1 MKLSKRLQTLD
12 SLVTQHYDH
21 IWDCCCDHG
30 FLGMTLLKRQAATQV
45 HFVDIVPDLMD
56 LLHQRLERYF
66 PRQAGFDWQI
76 HCQDVGTLPLAQ
88 HEGKHLVIIAGVG
101 GDLMSELVKAIIHA
115 HPNTTI
121 EFLLCPVHHT
131 YTLRSL
137 LQELGAQC
145 ISETLLEENRRYYE
159 MLHVVTRSQT
169 HQHRTLSKVGEQIW
183 QQSDQQR
190 ELAKRYHAKLLAH
203 YARMQQST
211 PDKVAPILTAYQAI
225 RFDD

>member
-76 HCQDVGTLPLAQ
+76 HCQDVGTLPLDR

-115 HPNTTI
+115 HPNTAI

-159 MLHVVTRSQT
+159 VLHVVTRSQT

-225 RFDD
+225 RLDD

>member
-56 LLHQRLERYF
+56 LLHQRLEHYF

-115 HPNTTI
+115 HPNTAI

-159 MLHVVTRSQT
+159 VLHVVTRSQT

-190 ELAKRYHAKLLAH
+190 ELAKLYHAKLLAH